1 MHVLLPAGAHELQV
15 FEIALVGGFGSVGEL
30 GEGFEESAVVVAL
43 LLHSEMVVRVLF
55 IQVGEHTI

>member
-1 MHVLLPAGAHELQV
+1 V

-43 LLHSEMVVRVLF
+43 LLQSEMVVRVLF